1 MSPLPSLQPIHH
13 YGYSLDSPTRK
24 PTIALALILRVL
36 EYPFKLSNN
45 QVEVSKYSIT
55 ADTAIRIVHYPAG
68 VHNNHT
74 RVITYRLVLV
84 SLQAGVGRGWTPRH
98 YLHVTFSNP

>member
-13 YGYSLDSPTRK
+13 YGYFLDFPTRK
-24 PTIALALILRVL
+24 RAIALTLILRVL

-68 VHNNHT
+68 VYIFT
-74 RVITYRLVLV
+74 RVSSLIASFLSPFKRV
-84 SLQAGVGRGWTPRH
+84 SDVNETKALPSYH
-98 YLHVTFSNP
+98 LL